1 MKMKIL
7 IVDDDENSRVFLER
21 ALLKQGYRVESV
33 NNGAQALARVDASP
47 PELII
52 SDILMPELDGFEL
65 CRRVKTDDR
74 LRGIPFI
81 FYSATYVAPE
91 DRVLALKLGASR
103 FIIKPIGLDDFTR
116 MIEEVLGEYQQMKL
130 PVPDRPLG
138 GHNELDQLQVDA
150 LTRKLE
156 QKVAELARERGA
168 RRKAEREYQELKER
182 VQELV
187 REGVSQERQK
197 DDLMIIEGRQSVMGE
212 MINNIAHQWRQ
223 PINTLG
229 LLAQDLQMTYKFG
242 EFSKEFVDA
251 NVKKTMEV
259 IQAMSKTIDD
269 FRTFFRPDR
278 EKVDFKVLKVI
289 AKIRLLLE
297 GSFAAREIAMIVKAS
312 GDPVVRGYPGEFSQV
327 LLNMLINAR
336 DAFTEQAVEA
346 PQVTVTVSGEEGK
359 TVILV
364 ADNAGGIAP
373 EIIGKIFDPYF
384 TTKGPDRGTGIG
396 LFMSKSIIEKN
407 MGGSLTVRN
416 VDGGA
421 EFRIELAAAH

>member
-33 NNGAQALARVDASP
+33 NNGAQALARVDSSP

-103 FIIKPIGLDDFTR
+103 FIIKPIELNDFTR
-116 MIEEVLGEYQQMKL
+116 MIEEVLGEYKQMKL

-168 RRKAEREYQELKER
+168 RKKSEREYHELKER
-182 VQELV
+182 VQQLV
-187 REGVSQERQK
+187 REGVAQK
-197 DDLMIIEGRQSVMGE
+197 RKQDDLLIIEGRQAVMGE

-229 LLAQDLQMTYKFG
+229 LLAQDLQMTYRFG
-242 EFSKEFVDA
+242 EFNREYIDA

-269 FRTFFRPDR
+269 FRTFFRPGR
-278 EKVDFKVLKVI
+278 EKVDFKVLKVVS
-289 AKIRLLLE
+289 KIRLLLE
-297 GSFAAREIAMIVKAS
+297 GSFDAKQIAMELKSS
-312 GDPVVRGYPGEFSQV
+312 GDPVVRGYPSEFSQV
-327 LLNMLINAR
+327 LLNILINAR
-336 DAFTEQAVEA
+336 DAFLQQKVESPRVTITVFAEQ
-346 PQVTVTVSGEEGK
+346 GK

-416 VDGGA
+416 AQGGA
-421 EFRIELAAAH
+421 EFRIEL